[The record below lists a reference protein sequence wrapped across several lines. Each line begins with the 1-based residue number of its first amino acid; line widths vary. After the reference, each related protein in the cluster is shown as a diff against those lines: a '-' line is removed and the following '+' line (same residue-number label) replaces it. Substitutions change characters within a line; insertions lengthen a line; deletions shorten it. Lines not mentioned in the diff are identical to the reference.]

1 MRDPFFGSS
10 AFRSSPPA
18 ALITLPL
25 LLLLPLPLPLLLL
38 AMALV
43 LSRILLLLLIVPLLL
58 AAQPQVLPLDVDL
71 KDSTSSADP
80 MVTMCDLA
88 DGLAKY
94 AAAPHDYPKY
104 RDVVSASKCSGASK
118 SSARLSTLLGRVDAA
133 TALAPTAFIFHES
146 RVGSTLISNMLAA
159 DPRTL
164 VFSESRPPAD
174 VLFHCPTCTD
184 AQRARHLRAVFTL
197 MGANAGG
204 RYDRLFFKFQSILA
218 QRMHV
223 VLAVYPDV
231 PWVFVYRA
239 PVQVP
244 CRSGASPLPPPS
256 PLHAC
261 DRRRR

>member
-1 MRDPFFGSS
+1 
-10 AFRSSPPA
+10 
-18 ALITLPL
+18 
-25 LLLLPLPLPLLLL
+25 
-38 AMALV
+38 MALV
-43 LSRILLLLLIVPLLL
+43 LSPILLLLLVPLLL
-58 AAQPQVLPLDVDL
+58 AAQPQMLPLEVDL

-104 RDVVSASKCSGASK
+104 RDVVSASQCSGASK
-118 SSARLSTLLGRVDAA
+118 SSARLSALVGRVDGA

-244 CRSGASPLPPPS
+244 CVHVAEASPSPS
-256 PLHAC
+256 PFHAR